1 MSGIV
6 IYQSKYGATERY
18 AEWISEETGFDCIET
33 KTARI
38 EEKKI

>member
-18 AEWISEETGFDCIET
+18 AEWISEETPVKNTCIT
-33 KTARI
+33 
-38 EEKKI
+38 